1 MPKPRKQRSK
11 FEFKPV
17 KFSQP
22 TAPINPSKDKHAPVQ
37 SNGPLPFIVSS
48 IDKPFQDADT
58 QTLIRRHVMR
68 KHMAKSAT
76 VAVKISEQEIE
87 AEAEENR
94 GDFGKWRG
102 TLDKNVL
109 STLEQIT
116 GMAEVQVENKM
127 GEIGSPWGILGAGRV
142 DP

>member
-1 MPKPRKQRSK
+1 
-11 FEFKPV
+11 
-17 KFSQP
+17 
-22 TAPINPSKDKHAPVQ
+22 
-37 SNGPLPFIVSS
+37 
-48 IDKPFQDADT
+48 
-58 QTLIRRHVMR
+58 MR